1 METASRTPLR
11 DFSADSL
18 TLRVSPPHGGKA
30 AEGISLIWSGKANM
44 RYPMEVLG
52 PYFETL
58 VTAAEEQGNLLEFHF
73 ETLEHLNSSTILAL
87 MRLIQTLRKKR
98 IRLRIFFD
106 AAHKWQKM
114 TFEALRQ
121 FDRNDGLFEFRGSS
135 SR

>member
-1 METASRTPLR
+1 METATRTPLR

-18 TLRVSPPHGGKA
+18 TLRVSSSSDGPA
-30 AEGISLIWSGKANM
+30 SECISLVWLGKANM

-52 PYFETL
+52 PYFDML
-58 VTAAEEQGNLLEFHF
+58 VTAAEERGNLLEFHF

-87 MRLIQTLRKKR
+87 MRLVQTLRQKR

-121 FDRNDGLFEFRGSS
+121 LDRNDGLFEFRGSP

>member
-1 METASRTPLR
+1 MEMATRTPLR

-18 TLRVSPPHGGKA
+18 TLRVSSSQDAKA
-30 AEGISLIWSGKANM
+30 AEGISLIWSGKANL

-52 PYFETL
+52 PYFDTL
-58 VTAAEEQGNLLEFHF
+58 VTAAEERGNLLEFHF

-87 MRLIQTLRKKR
+87 MRLIQTLRQKR

-106 AAHKWQKM
+106 GAHKWQKM

-121 FDRNDGLFEFRGSS
+121 FDRHDGLFEFRGSP